1 MAQDRSSA
9 GGAPGGA
16 PARPPL
22 PGGSLAPRG
31 SAAGQAAKTG
41 MLALAAAIALWA
53 VFPLY
58 AAGQWVGVGVV
69 VAATALIFYV
79 YLSKRAVPAKYLL
92 PGTLFLVAFQIVPVL
107 YTLST
112 SVTNYSDGH
121 RGTKEQAI
129 DQIEASSVE
138 RTADATAYTL
148 TVAARGS
155 SPEGELVFLLTAPD
169 GAAYAGD
176 EDGLRPLTGAEVGPS
191 GKITDAPGYTVVPP
205 SEANSRSEEITGF
218 AVPTGAGTGI
228 RSSGFSSAYEGR
240 SGLTY
245 DSGCDCITDSRNGR
259 VYTADDERG
268 AFVSDNGERL
278 PQGWRVGVGLDNFL
292 RFVGDPE
299 TRSSFVG
306 ILTWNV
312 AFAAGTTAMVFAL
325 GLGVALTLHTR
336 HRLRGRTAYR
346 LLVVLPYAMPSFA
359 MFLLWRSMFNADFG
373 LLNRMLPGPDVD
385 WFGQPWTARAAV
397 LIVNIWLGFPYMFLV
412 ATGALQSIPREL
424 VQAARIDGA
433 GAWQALRQVTFP
445 LLMVAMAP
453 ILVATFAFNFNNFN
467 AVWLTTEGGPFPT
480 DNPLAGATDLLITY
494 TYRLA
499 FGVSGAQYGYA
510 AALSVFIF
518 LIVTVMSV
526 VSLRRSASL
535 EEVHR

>member
-1 MAQDRSSA
+1 MARERSGA
-9 GGAPGGA
+9 AGAPGGA

-31 SAAGQAAKTG
+31 SVAGQAAKTG
-41 MLALAAAIALWA
+41 MLALAAAVALWA

-58 AAGQWVGVGVV
+58 AAGQWAGVGVV

-112 SVTNYSDGH
+112 SATNYSDGH

-138 RTADATAYTL
+138 RTADSTPYTL

-155 SPEGELVFLLTAPD
+155 SPDGETVFLLTAPD

-176 EDGLRPLTGAEVGPS
+176 EHGLRPLTGAEVGPS
-191 GKITDAPGYTVVPP
+191 GRITGAPGYTVVPP
-205 SEANSRSEEITGF
+205 SQANARSEEITDL
-218 AVPTGAGTGI
+218 AVPTGSGTGI
-228 RSSGFSSAYEGR
+228 RSSGFSTAYEGR
-240 SGLTY
+240 STLTY
-245 DSGCDCITDSRNGR
+245 GSGCDCITDSRNGR
-259 VYTADDERG
+259 VYTADGERG
-268 AFVSDNGERL
+268 AFVSGSGDRL

-292 RFVGDPE
+292 RFVAEPE
-299 TRSSFVG
+299 TRSSFLG

-325 GLGVALTLHTR
+325 GLGVALTLHTQ
-336 HRLRGRTAYR
+336 HRLHGRTAYR

-373 LLNRMLPGPDVD
+373 LLNRILGLDVD

-397 LIVNIWLGFPYMFLV
+397 LIVNVWLGFPYMFLV

-433 GAWQALRQVTFP
+433 GAWQALRQVTLP

-480 DNPLAGATDLLITY
+480 DNPMAGATDLLITY

-499 FGVSGAQYGYA
+499 FGGGGAQYGYA

-518 LIVTVMSV
+518 LIVTVMSL

>member
-1 MAQDRSSA
+1 MASDRPDTA
-9 GGAPGGA
+9 GAPGGA
-16 PARPPL
+16 PARPRL

-31 SAAGQAAKTG
+31 SATGQLAKIAVLGLT
-41 MLALAAAIALWA
+41 AAIALWA

-58 AAGQWVGVGVV
+58 AARQWTG
-69 VAATALIFYV
+69 VAAVAAVTALIFYV
-79 YLSKRAVPAKYLL
+79 YLSKRAVPAKYLV
-92 PGTLFLVAFQIVPVL
+92 PGTLFLIAFQIIPVL
-107 YTLST
+107 YTIST
-112 SVTNYSDGH
+112 SMTNYSDGH

-138 RTADATAYTL
+138 RTPDSTPYTL

-155 SPEGELVFLLTAPD
+155 SSEGELVFLLTDPGGD
-169 GAAYAGD
+169 AYAGD
-176 EDGLRPLTGAEVGPS
+176 ADGLQPLSGATADPS
-191 GKITDAPGYTVVPP
+191 GKITDAPGYTVLPP
-205 SEANSRSEEITGF
+205 GEANARSAEITGF
-218 AVPTGAGTGI
+218 AVPTGSGTGI
-228 RSSGFSSAYEGR
+228 RSSGLSSAFEGR
-240 SGLTY
+240 SRLAY
-245 DSGCDCITDSRNGR
+245 DADCDCITDTGDGR
-259 VYTADDERG
+259 VYTADDDRG
-268 AFVSDNGERL
+268 AFVTDGGERL
-278 PQGWRVGVGLDNFL
+278 PQGWQVNVGLANFA
-292 RFVGDPE
+292 RFVSDSD
-299 TRSSFVG
+299 TRSSFLS

-312 AFAAGTTAMVFAL
+312 AFAAGTTAMVFVL

-336 HRLRGRTAYR
+336 EPLAGRTAYR

-359 MFLLWRSMFNADFG
+359 MFLLWKSMFNADFG
-373 LLNRMLPGPDVD
+373 LVNRLLGLDVD
-385 WFGQPWTARAAV
+385 WFGHPWSARAAV

-433 GAWQALRQVTFP
+433 GAWQALRRVTLP
-445 LLMVAMAP
+445 LLMVSMAP

-480 DNPLAGATDLLITY
+480 DSPLAGATDLLITY

>member
-1 MAQDRSSA
+1 M
-9 GGAPGGA
+9 
-16 PARPPL
+16 

-31 SAAGQAAKTG
+31 SAAGQAARIG
-41 MLALAAAIALWA
+41 MLGLAAAVALWA

-58 AAGQWVGVGVV
+58 SAGNWAGVGAV
-69 VAATALIFYV
+69 VAVTGLIFYV
-79 YLSKRAVPAKYLL
+79 YLSKRAVPAKYLV
-92 PGTLFLVAFQIVPVL
+92 PGTLFLVAFQIIPVL

-121 RGTKEQAI
+121 RGTKEEAVE
-129 DQIEASSVE
+129 QIEASSVQ
-138 RTADATAYTL
+138 RSPDSTSYTL

-155 SPEGELVFLLTAPD
+155 APGGELVFLLTAPD
-169 GAAYAGD
+169 GSAYAGD
-176 EDGLRPLTGAEVGPS
+176 AQGLQPLPGATVTPS
-191 GKITDAPGYTVVPP
+191 GKITAAPGYTVLPP
-205 SEANSRSEEITGF
+205 SQANARSEEITGL
-218 AVPTGAGTGI
+218 AVPSGSGTGI
-228 RSSGFSSAYEGR
+228 RSSGFSTAYEGR
-240 SGLTY
+240 STLTY
-245 DSGCDCITDSRNGR
+245 DAGCDCITDAETGR

-268 AFVSDNGERL
+268 AFVADNGDRL
-278 PQGWRVGVGLDNFL
+278 PQGWRVGVGMANFA
-292 RFVGDPE
+292 RFLTDPDI
-299 TRSSFVG
+299 RSSFLG
-306 ILTWNV
+306 ILTWNI

-325 GLGVALTLHTR
+325 GLCVALTLHTR
-336 HRLRGRTAYR
+336 EHFTGRTAYR

-359 MFLLWRSMFNADFG
+359 MFLLWRSMFNSDFG
-373 LLNRMLPGPDVD
+373 LLNRMLGLDTD
-385 WFGQPWTARAAV
+385 WFGEPWTARAAV

-433 GAWQALRQVTFP
+433 GAWQAFRQVTLP

-480 DNPLAGATDLLITY
+480 DNPMAGATDLLITY

-499 FGVSGAQYGYA
+499 FGASGAQYGYA

>member
-1 MAQDRSSA
+1 
-9 GGAPGGA
+9 
-16 PARPPL
+16 ARPPL
-22 PGGSLAPRG
+22 PGGRLAPRG
-31 SAAGQAAKTG
+31 SAAGQLAKTG
-41 MLALAAAIALWA
+41 MLGLSAAIALWA

-58 AAGQWVGVGVV
+58 AARQWAGIGAV
-69 VAATALIFYV
+69 VAVTALIFYV
-79 YLSKRAVPAKYLL
+79 YLAKRAVPAKYLV
-92 PGTLFLVAFQIVPVL
+92 PGTLFLIAFQIVPVL
-107 YTLST
+107 YTIST

-129 DQIEASSVE
+129 EQIEASSVE
-138 RTADATAYTL
+138 RTPDSTPYTL

-155 SPEGELVFLLTAPD
+155 SSEGALVFLLTDPD
-169 GAAYAGD
+169 GDAYAGD
-176 EDGLRPLTGAEVGPS
+176 AEGLQPLTGATVEPS
-191 GKITDAPGYTVVPP
+191 GKITAAPGYTVIPP
-205 SEANSRSEEITGF
+205 GEANARSEEITEF
-218 AVPTGAGTGI
+218 AVPTGSGTGI
-228 RSSGFSSAYEGR
+228 RSSGFSSAFEGR
-240 SGLTY
+240 SRLAY
-245 DSGCDCITDSRNGR
+245 DAGCDCVADTESGR
-259 VYTADDERG
+259 VYTADNERG
-268 AFVSDNGERL
+268 AFVAESGDRL
-278 PQGWRVGVGLDNFL
+278 PQGWQVNVGMDNFA
-292 RFVGDPE
+292 RFVADPD
-299 TRSSFVG
+299 TRSSFLG

-325 GLGVALTLHTR
+325 GLGVALTLHTQEP
-336 HRLRGRTAYR
+336 LFGRTAYR

-359 MFLLWRSMFNADFG
+359 MFLLWKSMFNADFG
-373 LLNRMLPGPDVD
+373 LVNRLSGLDVD
-385 WFGQPWTARAAV
+385 WFGHPWSARAAV

-433 GAWQALRQVTFP
+433 GAWQALRQVTLP
-445 LLMVAMAP
+445 LLMVSMAP

-480 DNPLAGATDLLITY
+480 DSPLAGATDLLITY

-499 FGVSGAQYGYA
+499 FGVSGAHYGYA

-526 VSLRRSASL
+526 ISLRRSASL